1 MLLLTD
7 YIQCFP
13 NKKYVIGEITNTKD
27 CIGIPSDEKYVYYK
41 EEGYF
46 IPALISYRNIV
57 GINCFEYNN
66 EIFVNGWNKQYII
79 NLKSYVYDPTRTLL
93 KSYILI
99 FSDDEKELAKLK
111 LKL

>member
-7 YIQCFP
+7 YIQCFS
-13 NKKYVIGEITNTKD
+13 NKKYAIGEIINTKD

-46 IPALISYRNIV
+46 IPALVSYRNII
-57 GINCFEYNN
+57 GLNCYEYDN
-66 EIFVNGWNKQYII
+66 EIFVNGWSKQHEDNI
-79 NLKSYVYDPTRTLL
+79 KTHVYNPSRSFL